1 MTSKFYKEGGSNVA
15 CKIYEDLIDK
25 YVEGLVTA
33 EEKNILEEHIKV
45 CSDCR
50 QEVKELQQIIKTA
63 GSLEQIEL
71 PPNFAPNLMEKI
83 NSIASEQR
91 PVDKSSR
98 FIRFLRSI
106 PAFISN
112 SYYYNKKAFTAV
124 MSVLIIGVF
133 VVTLSKMGI
142 LSMNYTE
149 NSIKDEAPQI
159 SAPAAEP
166 YEMRSSSKMLPQDQ
180 IEDESFDGANELNMA
195 GQSLKTF
202 AAEERAQKII
212 KNADISIYVE
222 NFDEKVDK
230 IINFVDEL
238 GGYIESSQI
247 EGSASADSSRRA
259 YITLRIP
266 QAELTKALDVFKA
279 MGKVSSQHIGGENIT
294 EAYYDTA
301 ARVRNLEQQEQ
312 RLLEILQMAKSV
324 DEVLKIENELNRVRT
339 DIDTLTGQLVAWD
352 KMVEMS
358 LVNLNL
364 IEQEPSKEKL
374 GALNLQELSRRAKQ
388 GFIIAINF
396 LLNLLA
402 SLAEVIGALLPIAI
416 IAGVLFKGIYSI
428 IKRFTNRKKKSRP

>member
-1 MTSKFYKEGGSNVA
+1 MA

-25 YVEGLVTA
+25 YVESLVTA

-50 QEVKELQQIIKTA
+50 QEVKELQQIIKAA
-63 GSLEQIEL
+63 GSLERVEL

-142 LSMNYTE
+142 LSMNYTK

-166 YEMRSSSKMLPQDQ
+166 YEMRSGEAQV
-180 IEDESFDGANELNMA
+180 ENESFDGAQDVNTS
-195 GQSLKTF
+195 GRSLKTF
-202 AAEERAQKII
+202 AAKERAQKII

-247 EGSASADSSRRA
+247 DGSVSADSSRRA
-259 YITLRIP
+259 YITIRIP
-266 QAELTKALDVFKA
+266 QAELTKALDMFKA

-374 GALNLQELSRRAKQ
+374 GTLNLQELFRRAKQ

-396 LLNLLA
+396 LLNILA
-402 SLAEVIGALLPIAI
+402 SLAEVVGALLPIAI
-416 IAGVLFKGIYSI
+416 AAGVLFKCIYSI
-428 IKRFTNRKKKSRP
+428 IKRFTSRKKKG

>member
-1 MTSKFYKEGGSNVA
+1 MA

-50 QEVKELQQIIKTA
+50 QEVKELQQIIKAA
-63 GSLEQIEL
+63 GSLEQVEL

-142 LSMNYTE
+142 LSMNYTK

-166 YEMRSSSKMLPQDQ
+166 YEMRSGEAQV
-180 IEDESFDGANELNMA
+180 ENESFDGAQDVNTS
-195 GQSLKTF
+195 GRSLKTF
-202 AAEERAQKII
+202 AAKERAQKII

-247 EGSASADSSRRA
+247 DGSVSADSSRRA
-259 YITLRIP
+259 YITIRIP
-266 QAELTKALDVFKA
+266 QAELTKALDMFKA

-294 EAYYDTA
+294 ETYHDTT

-374 GALNLQELSRRAKQ
+374 GTLNLQELFRRAKQ

-396 LLNLLA
+396 LLNILV
-402 SLAEVIGALLPIAI
+402 SLAEVVGALLPIAI
-416 IAGVLFKGIYSI
+416 AAGVLFKCIYSI
-428 IKRFTNRKKKSRP
+428 IKRFTSRKKKG

>member
-1 MTSKFYKEGGSNVA
+1 MTSKFYKKGGSNVA

-25 YVEGLVTA
+25 YVEGLVTN
-33 EEKNILEEHIKV
+33 EEKTILEEHIKV

-50 QEVKELQQIIKTA
+50 QEVKELQQIIKTT

-71 PPNFAPNLMEKI
+71 PPNFAPSLIEKI

-112 SYYYNKKAFTAV
+112 SYYYNKKAFAAV
-124 MSVLIIGVF
+124 MSVFIIGVF
-133 VVTLSKMGI
+133 VFALSNLGI
-142 LSMNYTE
+142 FSVNYAE
-149 NSIKDEAPQI
+149 NSIKDEAPQS
-159 SAPAAEP
+159 SAPAAES
-166 YEMRSSSKMLPQDQ
+166 YDMRSSSKMLPQDQ
-180 IEDESFDGANELNMA
+180 VEDESFDGANEMNMA
-195 GQSLKTF
+195 GQNLKTF
-202 AAEERAQKII
+202 AAKERAQKII

-230 IINFVDEL
+230 IINFVDES

-266 QAELTKALDVFKA
+266 QAELTKALDVFKT

-339 DIDTLTGQLVAWD
+339 DIDMLTGQLVAWD

-388 GFIIAINF
+388 GFIITINF
-396 LLNLLA
+396 LLNILS

>member
-1 MTSKFYKEGGSNVA
+1 
-15 CKIYEDLIDK
+15 
-25 YVEGLVTA
+25 
-33 EEKNILEEHIKV
+33 
-45 CSDCR
+45 
-50 QEVKELQQIIKTA
+50 
-63 GSLEQIEL
+63 
-71 PPNFAPNLMEKI
+71 
-83 NSIASEQR
+83 
-91 PVDKSSR
+91 
-98 FIRFLRSI
+98 
-106 PAFISN
+106 
-112 SYYYNKKAFTAV
+112 
-124 MSVLIIGVF
+124 
-133 VVTLSKMGI
+133 
-142 LSMNYTE
+142 
-149 NSIKDEAPQI
+149 
-159 SAPAAEP
+159 
-166 YEMRSSSKMLPQDQ
+166 MLPQDQ

>member
-1 MTSKFYKEGGSNVA
+1 MA

-71 PPNFAPNLMEKI
+71 PPNFAPSLMEKI

-124 MSVLIIGVF
+124 MSVFIIGVF

-142 LSMNYTE
+142 LSMDYTK
-149 NSIKDEAPQI
+149 NSSINDEAPQI
-159 SAPAAEP
+159 SAPAAES
-166 YEMRSSSKMLPQDQ
+166 YEMRSSEAQV
-180 IEDESFDGANELNMA
+180 ENESFDGAQDVNTS
-195 GQSLKTF
+195 GRSLKTF
-202 AAEERAQKII
+202 AAEEREQKII

-247 EGSASADSSRRA
+247 DGSVSADSSRRA
-259 YITLRIP
+259 YITIRIP
-266 QAELTKALDVFKA
+266 QGELTKALDMFKA

-339 DIDTLTGQLVAWD
+339 DVDTLTGQLVAWD

-374 GALNLQELSRRAKQ
+374 GTLNLQELFRRAKQ

-396 LLNLLA
+396 LLNILA
-402 SLAEVIGALLPIAI
+402 SLAEVVGALLPIAI
-416 IAGVLFKGIYSI
+416 AAGVLFKCIYSI
-428 IKRFTNRKKKSRP
+428 IKRFTSRKKKG